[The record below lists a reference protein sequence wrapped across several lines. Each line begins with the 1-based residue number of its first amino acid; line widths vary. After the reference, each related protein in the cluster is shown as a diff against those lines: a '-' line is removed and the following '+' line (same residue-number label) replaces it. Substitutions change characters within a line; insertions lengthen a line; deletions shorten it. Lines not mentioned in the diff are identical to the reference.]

1 MKLVITIL
9 TIFVLTQN
17 VKAQCETGTIKMPH
31 TFYVTDT
38 AHGWNYY
45 EANGTILWRNEPSFN
60 LSLIP
65 QGGYVTYGELFK
77 QPYTIK
83 GFLISYVKSNC
94 NMDSVLMRTD
104 VNGKNID
111 VKGRVIAPNPPLRKL

>member
-1 MKLVITIL
+1 MKLLFTIL
-9 TIFVLTQN
+9 TVFVLTN
-17 VKAQCETGTIKMPH
+17 IVNGQCVTGTIKMPH

-38 AHGWNYY
+38 AHGWNYCH
-45 EANGTILWRNEPSFN
+45 ADGTILWRNEPSFN

-94 NMDSVLMRTD
+94 NMDSVVMRTD
-104 VNGKNID
+104 VNGKNIE
-111 VKGRVIAPNPPLRKL
+111 VKGRIIAPNPPLRRL

>member
-1 MKLVITIL
+1 MKVAVTLIL
-9 TIFVLTQN
+9 FLLTKN
-17 VKAQCETGTIKMPH
+17 VNAQCETGNIKMPV
-31 TFYVTDT
+31 TFHVVDT
-38 AHGWNYY
+38 AHGWDYCH
-45 EANGTILWRNEPSFN
+45 ADGTILWRNEPSFN

-94 NMDSVLMRTD
+94 NMDSVVMRTD
-104 VNGKNID
+104 ANGKNIA
-111 VKGRVIAPNPPLRKL
+111 VKGRIILPNETLRRL

>member
-1 MKLVITIL
+1 MKLLGTIL
-9 TIFVLTQN
+9 TILVLTQS
-17 VKAQCETGTIKMPH
+17 VKAQCETGPIKMPM

-94 NMDSVLMRTD
+94 NMDSVVMRTD
-104 VNGKNID
+104 VNGKNIE
-111 VKGRVIAPNPPLRKL
+111 VKGRTISPHCTLRRL

>member
-1 MKLVITIL
+1 MTRIL
-9 TIFVLTQN
+9 TILFLIITN
-17 VKAQCETGTIKMPH
+17 KGIAQCETGPIKMPM

-65 QGGYVTYGELFK
+65 KGGYVTYGELFK

-104 VNGKNID
+104 VNGKNIE
-111 VKGRVIAPNPPLRKL
+111 VKGRIISPNCTLRRL

>member
-1 MKLVITIL
+1 MKFVITIL
-9 TIFVLTQN
+9 VSLLFLTN
-17 VKAQCETGTIKMPH
+17 VHAQCETGTIKMPV
-31 TFYVTDT
+31 TFHVVDT
-38 AHGWNYY
+38 AHGWNYCH
-45 EANGTILWRNEPSFN
+45 ADGTILWRNEPSFN